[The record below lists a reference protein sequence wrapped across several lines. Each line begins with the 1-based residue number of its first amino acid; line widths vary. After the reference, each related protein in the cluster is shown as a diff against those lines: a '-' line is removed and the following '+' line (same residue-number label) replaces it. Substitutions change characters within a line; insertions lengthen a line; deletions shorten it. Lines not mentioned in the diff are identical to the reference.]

1 MGAKVATF
9 EQCYNAEK
17 RRRLLSSGADLGLKW
32 PEKRSISVQFGQKRQ
47 KNGVYPFTCK
57 AWRAEA
63 SGIDLKTEHVR
74 SLHKKQMPENQLRA
88 T

>member
-1 MGAKVATF
+1 MST
-9 EQCYNAEK
+9 QSK
-17 RRRLLSSGADLGLKW
+17 RSNPFSSGAELGLKR
-32 PEKRSISVQFGQKRQ
+32 PEKRSISVQFVQKRQ

-74 SLHKKQMPENQLRA
+74 SLHKKQMPDNQLRA